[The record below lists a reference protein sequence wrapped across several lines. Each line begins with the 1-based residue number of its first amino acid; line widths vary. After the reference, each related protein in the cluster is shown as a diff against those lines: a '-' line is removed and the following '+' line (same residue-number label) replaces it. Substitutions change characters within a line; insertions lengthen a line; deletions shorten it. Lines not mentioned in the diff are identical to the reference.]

1 VRFPWPEILGLQG
14 APHKAPGAPSA
25 PGLESGLGVIAV
37 AAIRYGSLVMS
48 RQDELVA
55 AGKRL
60 LLNNYRQSPVVMTR
74 GEGCELTDVSGR
86 RFLDMTAGVA
96 VCVLGHGDVGLA
108 EAVAAQARRLVHAS
122 NLYYLEN
129 QLLLAEALQR
139 RAFKGR
145 VFFCNSGTEANE
157 AALKLARRYQAVARA
172 KPERVELVAFEN
184 SFHGRT
190 MGALA
195 VTGQP
200 KYRAGF
206 GPLVEPVRFLPFGDA
221 AALAGA
227 ITDKTCAVIV
237 EPVQAEGGIVVPP
250 PGWLQELRR
259 LCTET
264 GTVLIFDEVQTGV
277 GRTGTFYA
285 FEKEGVVPDVVTLAK
300 GLGGGVPIGAMLA
313 NEEVGR
319 GFEPGS
325 HASTFGGNPL
335 ATAAALYVQQALD
348 QDRGGSNLLEH
359 CRDMGAHL
367 NSSLMRLAE
376 RRKPRTRGAR
386 GRGLLQG
393 LVLDGEAAPIVARA
407 AERGLL
413 VSVAGGS
420 VVRVAPPLVVT
431 KAQIDEAVGILDGV
445 LAEG

>member
-1 VRFPWPEILGLQG
+1 
-14 APHKAPGAPSA
+14 
-25 PGLESGLGVIAV
+25 
-37 AAIRYGSLVMS
+37 MS
-48 RQDELVA
+48 QQEELVE

-60 LLNNYRQSPVVMTR
+60 LLNNYRQAPIVMTR
-74 GEGCELTDVSGR
+74 GEGCALWDVSGR

-96 VCVLGHGDVGLA
+96 VCVLGHGDAGLA
-108 EAVAAQARRLVHAS
+108 DAIGTQARRLVHAS

-129 QLLLAEALQR
+129 QLLLAEALAR

-145 VFFCNSGTEANE
+145 AFFCNSGTEANE
-157 AALKLARRYQAVARA
+157 AALKLARRYQIVARA
-172 KPERVELVAFEN
+172 QPARTLLVAFEN
-184 SFHGRT
+184 GFHGRT

-206 GPLVEPVRFLPFGDA
+206 GPLVEPVKFLPFGDA
-221 AALAGA
+221 SILRAA

-237 EPVQAEGGIVVPP
+237 EPIQAEGGIVLPP
-250 PGWLQELRR
+250 PGYLQELRR

-285 FEKEGVVPDVVTLAK
+285 FENEGVVPDVVTLAK

-313 NEEVGR
+313 NEEVAR

-335 ATAAALYVQQALD
+335 AAAAALYVQHTLD
-348 QDRGGSNLLEH
+348 TKGLLEH
-359 CRDMGAHL
+359 CRDVGSYL
-367 NSSLMRLAE
+367 GSSLLRLAE
-376 RRKPRTRGAR
+376 RRKPHTRGAR

-393 LVLDGEAAPIVARA
+393 LVLEGEAAPVVARA
-407 AERGLL
+407 AARGLL
-413 VSVAGGS
+413 VSVAGGN
-420 VVRVAPPLVVT
+420 VVRVAPPLIAS
-431 KAQIDEAVGILDGV
+431 KAQIEEAVQILDAALGD
-445 LAEG
+445 A

>member
-1 VRFPWPEILGLQG
+1 
-14 APHKAPGAPSA
+14 
-25 PGLESGLGVIAV
+25 
-37 AAIRYGSLVMS
+37 MS
-48 RQDELVA
+48 QQDELIA

-60 LLNNYRQSPVVMTR
+60 LLNNYRQAPVVMTR
-74 GEGCELTDVSGR
+74 GEGCALWDVSGR
-86 RFLDMTAGVA
+86 RFLDMTAGIA
-96 VCVLGHGDVGLA
+96 VCVLGHGDPGLA
-108 EAVAAQARRLVHAS
+108 DAVAAQARRLVHAS

-129 QLLLAEALQR
+129 QLRLAEALAR

-145 VFFCNSGTEANE
+145 AFFCNSGTEANE
-157 AALKLARRYQAVARA
+157 AALKLARRYQAIARA

-195 VTGQP
+195 VTGQA

-221 AALAGA
+221 SALAGA
-227 ITDKTCAVIV
+227 VTDKTCAVIV
-237 EPVQAEGGIVVPP
+237 EPVQAEGGIVLPP

-259 LCTET
+259 LCTER

-313 NEEVGR
+313 NEEVAR

-335 ATAAALYVQQALD
+335 ATAAALYVQHALD
-348 QDRGGSNLLEH
+348 SLDLLER
-359 CRDMGAHL
+359 CRDVGAHL
-367 NSSLMRLAE
+367 NSALLRLAE

-393 LVLDGEAAPIVARA
+393 LVVDGEAAPVVARA

-413 VSVAGGS
+413 VSAAGGN
-420 VVRVAPPLVVT
+420 VLRVAPPLIAT
-431 KAQIDEAVGILDGV
+431 RAQIDEAVQILDGV
-445 LAEG
+445 LADG